1 MDLLKITSI
10 SKYSLGF
17 TVFWIIHGIEPCLGP
32 ENSVPLERVG
42 GMVTGLERT
51 QISHGP

>member
-1 MDLLKITSI
+1 MDLLKVTLI
-10 SKYSLGF
+10 SKYSLGI
-17 TVFWIIHGIEPCLGP
+17 TVFWIIHGIQPRLGP
-32 ENSVPLERVG
+32 ENPVPLERVG